1 MTAGLLLI
9 DKPAGLT
16 SHDVVAAVRKR
27 FGSKVGHAGTL
38 DPMAT
43 GLMLVGVGAAT
54 RILQFLV
61 GLDKSYEA
69 TVRLGWATDSDDAT
83 GERIEVQGSVLLPTL
98 EQLDAGLQQLSGE
111 QDQLPSRFSAKKV
124 AGKRAYAM
132 ARAGEE
138 FELKPSRVTISK
150 LERTGELRRSADA
163 LDFDI
168 RVDCSSGTYIRA
180 IARDLGNALGC
191 GGHLTALRR
200 TRIGNFDIEEAQA
213 PDSVSLIPLADSLRS
228 LFTAVTLTDQQRE
241 DARHGRALGASW
253 AAEIPTAIGVLAALD
268 KQGAPVCILERNP
281 KGWQPKI
288 VFAEESA

>member
-43 GLMLVGVGAAT
+43 GLMLLGVGAAT

-83 GERIEVQGSVLLPTL
+83 GERIEVDGSVALPAVQ
-98 EQLDAGLQQLSGE
+98 EIDAVLQQLSGE
-111 QDQLPSRFSAKKV
+111 HDQLPSRFSAKKV

-150 LERTGELRRSADA
+150 IERTGELRRSADA

-200 TRIGNFDIEEAQA
+200 TRIGNFNIEAAVA
-213 PDSVSLIPLADSLRS
+213 PEVVSLIPLANALRL
-228 LFTAVTLTDQQRE
+228 LFTTVTLTDQQRE
-241 DARHGRALGASW
+241 DARHGRALGASL
-253 AAEIPTAIGVLAALD
+253 AAQVPTAIGVLAALD

-281 KGWQPKI
+281 QGWQPKI

>member
-83 GERIEVQGSVLLPTL
+83 GERIEGQGSVLLPTL

-111 QDQLPSRFSAKKV
+111 HDQLPSRFSAKKV

-150 LERTGELRRSADA
+150 IERTGELRRSADA

-200 TRIGNFDIEEAQA
+200 TRIGNFNIEAAVA
-213 PDSVSLIPLADSLRS
+213 PEVVSLIPLANALRL
-228 LFTAVTLTDQQRE
+228 LFTTVTLTDQQRE
-241 DARHGRALGASW
+241 DARHGRALGASL
-253 AAEIPTAIGVLAALD
+253 AAQVPMSIGVLAALD

-281 KGWQPKI
+281 QGWQPKI
-288 VFAEESA
+288 VFAEENA